1 MIKNLIFIFVTLF
14 FTACSIKF
22 DMPFSKEP
30 NSELKKEITKVL
42 YLMKKDDLESLNSNY
57 INKDFGFYEFRL
69 DREFNLITEHKF
81 TLEEVDK
88 FIEIFEIS
96 SKPVEFDCSFDLDTG
111 YGWKEDGVF
120 VIKNR
125 VNYFD
130 NYKFKDEK
138 EKKFINNILK
148 NGYEVITLSQMI
160 FYMSR
165 FEGKYYIVLIDNVKT
180 DCRKKFEIESK
191 NL

>member
-1 MIKNLIFIFVTLF
+1 MIKNLIFIFVAIF
-14 FTACSIKF
+14 FTACSVKF
-22 DMPFSKEP
+22 DMLFFNEP

-42 YLMKKDDLESLNSNY
+42 YLMKDDDLESLNSNY

-88 FIEIFEIS
+88 FIEIFDIS
-96 SKPVEFDCSFDLDTG
+96 SKVVEFDCSFDLDTR

-120 VIKNR
+120 VLKNR

-130 NYKFKDEK
+130 NYKVKDEK
-138 EKKFINNILK
+138 EKIFINNILK

-160 FYMSR
+160 FYMSI